1 MVKSAVRRAPP
12 HVRRW
17 RFLDLVA
24 RAVANLESITIARSG
39 RDLCGADHRGRV
51 HVRRRR
57 NRLSLLRLPSSRY
70 SLPTKLV
77 FAGRPLGWI
86 VNGFFTWLHKPTND
100 MIDKKGYISVL
111 DDDDIWGPQYEG
123 VDLSADE
130 DLFGEENAGGEENAL
145 HDGDTNS
152 GSGKVRLLA

>member
-1 MVKSAVRRAPP
+1 M
-12 HVRRW
+12 
-17 RFLDLVA
+17 
-24 RAVANLESITIARSG
+24 
-39 RDLCGADHRGRV
+39 
-51 HVRRRR
+51 
-57 NRLSLLRLPSSRY
+57 
-70 SLPTKLV
+70 

-152 GSGKVRLLA
+152 GSGKVRLLARSCPSLSFITAALIVTAGEGQESGLRRRRANTEIVVTDASDDSGNCQSSTNAQ

>member
-1 MVKSAVRRAPP
+1 
-12 HVRRW
+12 
-17 RFLDLVA
+17 
-24 RAVANLESITIARSG
+24 
-39 RDLCGADHRGRV
+39 
-51 HVRRRR
+51 
-57 NRLSLLRLPSSRY
+57 
-70 SLPTKLV
+70 
-77 FAGRPLGWI
+77 
-86 VNGFFTWLHKPTND
+86 

>member
-1 MVKSAVRRAPP
+1 MRLHTGGA
-12 HVRRW
+12 
-17 RFLDLVA
+17 
-24 RAVANLESITIARSG
+24 I
-39 RDLCGADHRGRV
+39 CGAHHGGCQ

-57 NRLSLLRLPSSRY
+57 NSIVAVALTNLLFLC
-70 SLPTKLV
+70 
-77 FAGRPLGWI
+77 RPLGWI

-145 HDGDTNS
+145 HAGDGSSTAKCLS
-152 GSGKVRLLA
+152 

>member
-1 MVKSAVRRAPP
+1 MQSLTWKASPSLAAEGISAALITAAVCMC
-12 HVRRW
+12 VG
-17 RFLDLVA
+17 VA
-24 RAVANLESITIARSG
+24 TAFF
-39 RDLCGADHRGRV
+39 
-51 HVRRRR
+51 
-57 NRLSLLRLPSSRY
+57 SSY
-70 SLPTKLV
+70 SVPTKLV

-86 VNGFFTWLHKPTND
+86 INGFFTWLHKPTND